1 MLQCTYPP
9 LLSLHFSVFFSVCR
23 VDYPSFCSVHN
34 LKNGGIETPRQLLR
48 SEFSNFSQGLPQG
61 KKVPDDCHRFPSDKC
76 SVCAAVSADQLAGC
90 LGIAGPGGWGKDDDF
105 GCGRLLNWFLH
116 RAVPSARLFSL
127 YRLPATGLLPTAVLL
142 PRCSQLTPAAVCQG
156 QEPPPVF
163 PEKSLP
169 ALEPGSASPAGF
181 CIP

>member
-1 MLQCTYPP
+1 MSKMGELKLLANSSDQSFQTFHKVCLNARRSRMTATDFLQINAASV
-9 LLSLHFSVFFSVCR
+9 LQSLQTS
-23 VDYPSFCSVHN
+23 
-34 LKNGGIETPRQLLR
+34 
-48 SEFSNFSQGLPQG
+48 
-61 KKVPDDCHRFPSDKC
+61 
-76 SVCAAVSADQLAGC
+76 C
-90 LGIAGPGGWGKDDDF
+90 LGIAGPGGWGKNDDF

-127 YRLPATGLLPTAVLL
+127 YRLPATGLLPTAVFL

-169 ALEPGSASPAGF
+169 ALEPGSACPAGF
-181 CIP
+181 CIA